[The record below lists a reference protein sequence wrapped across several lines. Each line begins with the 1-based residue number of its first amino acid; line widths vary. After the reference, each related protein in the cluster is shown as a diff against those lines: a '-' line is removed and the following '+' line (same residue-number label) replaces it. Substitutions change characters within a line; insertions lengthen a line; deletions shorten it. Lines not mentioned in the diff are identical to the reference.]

1 MTEQSQKENL
11 DMLKKIFEMQADLN
25 DYVFAKNKIGDN
37 AGSTLSMETIFS
49 SINNGDLK
57 VNDLPNTWMANYSKA
72 MSEEVKE
79 LDEEL
84 LWKWWSKDDI
94 DIQNIRVELIDI
106 LHFLVSSMICAG
118 LTPEKVFDIY
128 CQKHSVNLN
137 RQDSGYSKASKT
149 ESDNKDIG

>member
-1 MTEQSQKENL
+1 MTEKSNTENA
-11 DMLKKIFEMQADLN
+11 DMLRKIFEMQADLN
-25 DYVFAKNKIGDN
+25 DYVFAKNKLADDEGK
-37 AGSTLSMETIFS
+37 ALLMETIFTA
-49 SINNGDLK
+49 INNDQLK
-57 VNDLPNTWMANYSKA
+57 VNDLPNTWLANYSKA

-106 LHFLVSSMICAG
+106 LHFLVSAMICAG
-118 LTPEKVFDIY
+118 LTPDKVFDIY

-149 ESDNKDIG
+149 ESDNKAIS